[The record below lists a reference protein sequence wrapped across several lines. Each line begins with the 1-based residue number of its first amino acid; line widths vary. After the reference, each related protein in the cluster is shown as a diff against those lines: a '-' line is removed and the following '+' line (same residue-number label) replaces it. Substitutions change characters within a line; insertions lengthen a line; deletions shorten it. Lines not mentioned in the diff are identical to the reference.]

1 MYRLT
6 PAFLLS
12 RLFRHRS
19 RAVGRI
25 GHEVFGR
32 PGRVVR
38 RRVRESDNVFR
49 GEPGSGKH
57 EDSVYGRRGWCP
69 RKRVEK
75 MHRGTRRAVRSV
87 RRENEEVNRRR
98 ELDDQ
103 VRRRRRVGGL
113 LSFTLLSF
121 TLLAKRARVAFVLL
135 RDKKISTCFM
145 FTLSLRTSFRANL
158 QLLYLFYCCYFC
170 PLHPRWLPR
179 TRRNLRHLRRTT
191 RSRFS
196 LLRLS
201 CLFLESF

>member
-1 MYRLT
+1 M
-6 PAFLLS
+6 
-12 RLFRHRS
+12 
-19 RAVGRI
+19 
-25 GHEVFGR
+25 
-32 PGRVVR
+32 R

-57 EDSVYGRRGWCP
+57 EDPVYGRRGWCP

-135 RDKKISTCFM
+135 RDKKKFYLAYVYTLFENKFPSKPPTPLPFLLLLLLSSSPTLASSYPKKSSSSSSNDTLAL
-145 FTLSLRTSFRANL
+145 FTFTIVLSLS
-158 QLLYLFYCCYFC
+158 
-170 PLHPRWLPR
+170 
-179 TRRNLRHLRRTT
+179 
-191 RSRFS
+191 
-196 LLRLS
+196 
-201 CLFLESF
+201 